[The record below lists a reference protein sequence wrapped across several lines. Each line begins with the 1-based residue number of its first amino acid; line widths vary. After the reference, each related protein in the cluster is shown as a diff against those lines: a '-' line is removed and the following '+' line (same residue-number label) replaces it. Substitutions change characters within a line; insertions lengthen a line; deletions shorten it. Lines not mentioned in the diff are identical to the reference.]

1 MSTITLKKIDIAN
14 GETISYREREGGEQV
29 VILVHGNMTSSKHWD
44 VVLEAMPSQ
53 FKLYAI
59 DLRGF
64 GLSTYHEPIKRIKDF
79 SDDLRLFVDEL
90 HLQNFSLVG
99 WSTGG
104 AVCMQFVG
112 EHPGYC
118 DKLILLASA
127 STRGYPLYAIG
138 ENGTFDVSK
147 RLKTYEDVQTYP
159 NSSTA
164 VQHAFDTG
172 NREFFRSVWNT
183 VIYRTHQP
191 EQRRYEEYLD
201 DMLTQRNLLE
211 VNHSLNT
218 FNISHHD
225 HEAAKGTGIVDHIT
239 IPTLVLRGDQ
249 DLVVTKEMTD
259 EILEDLGSNAI
270 FYSLTGCGHSPLIDD
285 LEQLIHQIASFVN
298 QGGIVD
304 EIRK

>member
-1 MSTITLKKIDIAN
+1 MSTIALKKVDIAN

-53 FKLYAI
+53 FKLYAV

-112 EHPGYC
+112 EYPGYC

-164 VQHAFDTG
+164 VQHAFDKG

-183 VIYRTHQP
+183 VIYRAHQP

-218 FNISHHD
+218 FNISNHD
-225 HEAAKGTGIVDHIT
+225 HEAAKGTGLVDHIT

-259 EILEDLGSNAI
+259 EILADLGSNAV

-285 LEQLIHQIASFVN
+285 LEQLIHQITSFVN